1 MIEIQNVNFRYSG
14 GRDEAG
20 LHNITL
26 TVPDGEV
33 LLVCGGSGCGKST
46 LTRLVNGLIPH
57 FYDGELSGK
66 VTVNGLDIAEAPLY
80 DTAKLVGSVFQN
92 PRSQFFNVDTTSELA
107 FSCENMGMPEPEVRS
122 RMEKA
127 VGELNLRP
135 LLDRSIFEL
144 SGGEKQRIA
153 CGSVSTLSPEVMVL
167 DEPTSNL
174 DFPGIKS
181 LRNIISLWKSQGRTV
196 MIAEH
201 RLHFLKDIADRVIY
215 MESGD
220 IREQFSGS
228 EFFAKPAVFF
238 EEHGLRA
245 PELSSVFSRE
255 FPEHKPAGTFS
266 LRDFSYSYKNGVTA
280 LDIPNAELP
289 LGSVIAIIGS
299 NGAGKTTF
307 MRTFCGLIK
316 KCRGT
321 LELGGKSLTSRKRI
335 KCCYLV
341 MQDVNHQLFTKS
353 VLDEVLLSMDREEV
367 PAAEEILRSLDLLE
381 LKEFH
386 PMSLSSGQK
395 QRVAIASALASGR
408 EFIVFDE
415 PTSGLGAGHMQQ
427 AADCILSLKK
437 QGRNVMIVTHDP
449 EFISRCCDY
458 AVRIEHG
465 GISEQYALDRSGRER
480 LREFFVGVAEW

>member
-66 VTVNGLDIAEAPLY
+66 VTVNGVDIAEAPLY
-80 DTAKLVGSVFQN
+80 DTARIVGSVFQN

-153 CGSVSTLSPEVMVL
+153 CGSVSTLSPAVMVL

-174 DFPGIKS
+174 DFPGIES
-181 LRNIISLWKSQGRTV
+181 LRKIIEMWKSQGRTV
-196 MIAEH
+196 IVAEH
-201 RLHFLKDIADRVIY
+201 RLHFLRGVADRVIY
-215 MESGD
+215 MDSGE
-220 IREQFSGS
+220 IMEQFSGA
-228 EFFAKPAVFF
+228 EFFAKSAGFF
-238 EEHGLRA
+238 EQRGLRV
-245 PELSSVFSRE
+245 PELTRVFDRE
-255 FPEHKPAGTFS
+255 FPEHKPTGTFA
-266 LRDFSYSYKNGVTA
+266 LRDLSCSYKSGVTA

-289 LGSVIAIIGS
+289 LGSVIAVIGS

-307 MRTFCGLIK
+307 MRSFCGLIK

-321 LELGGKSLTSRKRI
+321 LEPGGKSLTSRKRI

-341 MQDVNHQLFTKS
+341 MQDVNHQLFTES
-353 VLDEVLLSMDREEV
+353 VLDEVLLSMDNEDI

-381 LKEFH
+381 LKELH
-386 PMSLSSGQK
+386 PMSLSGGQK

-415 PTSGLGAGHMQQ
+415 PTSGLDAGHMQQ
-427 AADCILSLKK
+427 AAECILRLKE

-449 EFISRCCDY
+449 EFIACCCDY
-458 AVRIEHG
+458 AVRIECG
-465 GISEQYALDRSGRER
+465 RISEQYAIDRSGRER
-480 LREFFVGVAEW
+480 LREFIIGGAAW

>member
-1 MIEIQNVNFRYSG
+1 MIEIQNVNFSYGG

-33 LLVCGGSGCGKST
+33 LLVCGSSGCGKST

-66 VTVNGLDIAEAPLY
+66 VTVNGLDIADAQLY

-92 PRSQFFNVDTTSELA
+92 PRSQFFNVDTTGELA
-107 FSCENMGMPEPEVRS
+107 FSCENMGMPETEVRS
-122 RMEKA
+122 RVERA
-127 VGELNLRP
+127 VRELDLRP
-135 LLDRSIFEL
+135 LLNRSIFEL

-174 DFPGIKS
+174 DFPGIES
-181 LRNIISLWKSQGRTV
+181 LRKIIEMWKSRGRTV
-196 MIAEH
+196 IIAEH

-215 MESGD
+215 MESGE

-238 EEHGLRA
+238 EQHGLRA
-245 PELSSVFSRE
+245 PELSAVFDRE
-255 FPEHKPAGTFS
+255 FPEHKPSGTFA
-266 LRDFSYSYKNGVTA
+266 LRDFSYSYKSGVAA

-289 LGSVIAIIGS
+289 LGSVIAVVGS

-307 MRTFCGLIK
+307 MRSFCGLLK
-316 KCRGT
+316 RSRGT
-321 LELGGKSLTSRKRI
+321 LETSGKTLNSAKRI
-335 KCCYLV
+335 KCCCLV
-341 MQDVNHQLFTKS
+341 MQDVNHQLFAES
-353 VLDEVLLSMDREEV
+353 VLDEVLLSMDNEDI
-367 PAAEEILRSLDLLE
+367 PSAEEILRSLDLPD
-381 LKEFH
+381 LKELH
-386 PMSLSSGQK
+386 PMSLSGGQK

-415 PTSGLGAGHMQQ
+415 PTSGLDAGHMQQ

-437 QGRNVMIVTHDP
+437 RGINVMIVTHDP
-449 EFISRCCDY
+449 EFIARSCDY

-480 LREFFVGVAEW
+480 LREFFVGGAEW